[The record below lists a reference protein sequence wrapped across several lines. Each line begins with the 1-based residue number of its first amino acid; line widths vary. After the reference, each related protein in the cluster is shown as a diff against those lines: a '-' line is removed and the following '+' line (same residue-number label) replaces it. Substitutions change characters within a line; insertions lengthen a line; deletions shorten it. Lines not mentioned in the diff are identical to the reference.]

1 MDKQLKNNHLI
12 IRIDDELKKQ
22 YKKYCDDNGYTLS
35 KRIIALI
42 KKELELCQR
51 L

>member
-1 MDKQLKNNHLI
+1 MNIQNKDGILT
-12 IRIDDELKKQ
+12 IRISKILKEN

-42 KKELELCQR
+42 KKELGDGK
-51 L
+51 